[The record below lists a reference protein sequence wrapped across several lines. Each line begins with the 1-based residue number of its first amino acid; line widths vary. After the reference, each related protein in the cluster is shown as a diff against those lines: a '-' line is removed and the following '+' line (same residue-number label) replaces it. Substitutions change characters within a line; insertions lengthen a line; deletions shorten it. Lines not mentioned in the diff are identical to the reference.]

1 MLARLFILLQL
12 QMVALEKGSSA
23 DNPAYYNIGGVL
35 TTNAS
40 LEHFSTTI
48 AVSKRYLCSTIVST
62 TKNNVGNILFFLVDI
77 ARSLLNFLCTLIL
90 LVCITLQRNT
100 CYI

>member
-1 MLARLFILLQL
+1 MAFTMLARLFILLQL

-40 LEHFSTTI
+40 LDHFSTTI
-48 AVSKRYLCSTIVST
+48 AVSKRNLNLIFIMTVLQIMGSTYTSNSHQYDNSYLTDLC
-62 TKNNVGNILFFLVDI
+62 NNVL
-77 ARSLLNFLCTLIL
+77 
-90 LVCITLQRNT
+90 
-100 CYI
+100 

>member
-1 MLARLFILLQL
+1 MAFILLIRLFILLQL

-48 AVSKRYLCSTIVST
+48 AVSER
-62 TKNNVGNILFFLVDI
+62 KNSF
-77 ARSLLNFLCTLIL
+77 RLL
-90 LVCITLQRNT
+90 
-100 CYI
+100 